1 MANKIEIFENTLLQL
16 ITRQGTNTD
25 RVNVTLKSGELG
37 YTTDTKRLYIGDGS
51 TQGGILIG
59 NKFKGSAVDIT
70 TLGVGSIGDIAYD
83 SDNNKLYTI
92 TAGDGTVFSNWKEVG
107 GVYTAGD
114 GSIRITNTNQIF
126 VQSLSA
132 GTVSKD
138 LLGKSITLNNTN
150 RITLSSTIAVDKIET
165 AVLNAH
171 LTLPKFLNI
180 NNVDYNFPIGGL
192 GNNKYLKTDAVGN
205 LTWGDLGSNV
215 NYFTFNSGGILPVGT
230 VISTLTSSSL
240 NTDWVICNG
249 QSLPGVDYPDL
260 SAVIG
265 NTYGGDNINFNVPN
279 LNQKLLY
286 GTSDSPYMSTLY
298 DLNSSTESA
307 LQATGVNFFIKAKE
321 DVVVNGSLEVSTP
334 LKITTDG
341 DDQTNSQISVF
352 DALRK
357 TIKLDIQPTSF
368 KVSDPLYL
376 KVNGT
381 DNSGTY
387 VNSLTGNLEI
397 GITDAANTLFTN
409 TFNLK
414 VESPLRSTLDG
425 SDTSNTNMLNP
436 KTDVVI
442 KAPSNTLTVL
452 SPLSVIKNGIDK
464 TGEAISPYD
473 GNITISKKRNYI
485 NVDYPLNSFQ
495 NSALVSGD
503 IDLDEGAVSIVLNTD
518 QLYDV
523 FYPIGSVLFT
533 FTNSNPSSTAPS
545 TTWVSVS
552 LSAVSPLYVWRRTV

>member
-25 RVNVTLKSGELG
+25 RVNVKLKSGELG
-37 YTTDTKRLYIGDGS
+37 YTTDTKRLYVGDGS

-83 SDNNKLYTI
+83 SDNNKLYVITSGNGTI
-92 TAGDGTVFSNWKEVG
+92 FSNWQEIG

-114 GSIRITNTNQIF
+114 GSIRVTNTNKIF

-132 GTVSKD
+132 GTVSRD

-165 AVLNAH
+165 AVLNSH
-171 LTLPKFLNI
+171 LELPKFLNI
-180 NNVDYNFPIGGL
+180 NNVDYNFPVGGL
-192 GNNKYLKTDAVGN
+192 GNNKYLKTDAAGN
-205 LTWGDLGSNV
+205 LAWGDLGSNV

-240 NTDWVICNG
+240 NTDWVMCNG

-265 NTYGGDNINFNVPN
+265 TTYGGNNINFNVPN
-279 LNQKLLY
+279 LNQKILY
-286 GTSDSPYMSTLY
+286 GTSSSPYMSNLY
-298 DLNSSTESA
+298 DLVSSTSSD
-307 LQATGVNFFIKAKE
+307 LQATGVNFFIKAKA
-321 DVVVNGSLEVSTP
+321 DVVVNGSLKVSTP
-334 LKITTDG
+334 LKITTNG
-341 DDQTNSQISVF
+341 NDQTNSQITVF

-357 TIKLDIQPTSF
+357 TIELDIQPTAF
-368 KVSDPLYL
+368 KVNDPLYL
-376 KVNGT
+376 KV
-381 DNSGTY
+381 DSIDKSGTY

-436 KTDVVI
+436 KTNVVI

-452 SPLSVIKNGIDK
+452 SPLSVIKNGITK

-473 GNITISKKRNYI
+473 GNITISKNRNYI
-485 NVDYPLNSFQ
+485 NVEYPLNSIQ
-495 NSALVSGD
+495 NSALVTGD
-503 IDLDEGAVSIVLNTD
+503 VDLDDGAVNISLNTN

-523 FYPIGSVLFT
+523 LYPIGSILFT
-533 FTNSNPSSTAPS
+533 YNNINPSSTAPL
-545 TTWVSVS
+545 TTWVSFS
-552 LSAVSPLYVWRRTV
+552 LPAVSPLFVWRRTL